1 MERTRWMKQG
11 MLWAVCLVMVF
22 CAVSAQA
29 ITIPEVVGRWYF
41 VAADDMGLSG
51 NAYIDLNRDKSV
63 TIVASGDTVGLEGLV
78 WSVHGETVWIDSTE
92 GNNLFM
98 LQYDGTNLSCLTDKL
113 TAALEIIG
121 YVALH
126 KFTLSRTPNA
136 YDTPEAQQAE
146 KEDQFYGNYEQYL
159 SVRDGQYTAVESGKR
174 VIAIA
179 EYVLTETFGNNTQ
192 DYLTNFTDGVL
203 RVYELD
209 EWVFAVTE
217 NPDIL
222 VAYQAADETGAH
234 LYFRR
239 TGSEETQE

>member
-11 MLWAVCLVMVF
+11 MLWAVCLVMAF

-29 ITIPEVVGRWYF
+29 ITMPEVVGRWYF
-41 VAADDMGLSG
+41 VAADDTGLSG
-51 NAYIDLNRDKSV
+51 NAYMDLNRDKSV

-78 WSVHGETVWIDSTE
+78 WSVHGEQVWINSTE
-92 GNNLFM
+92 GNYLFM
-98 LQYDGTNLSCLTDKL
+98 LQYDGTNLSGWTEYL

-121 YVALH
+121 RVTLH

-136 YDTPEAQQAE
+136 YNTPAIQMAE
-146 KEDQFYGNYEQYL
+146 KEDQFFGVYEQYL
-159 SVRDGQYTAVESGKR
+159 SVKGEEYTTIENGER
-174 VIAIA
+174 VIAIV
-179 EYVLTETFGNNTQ
+179 EYALTETFNNNTQ
-192 DYLTNFTDGVL
+192 EYLTNFTDGVL
-203 RVYELD
+203 RVYEKD
-209 EWVFAVTE
+209 EWVFAATE

>member
-1 MERTRWMKQG
+1 MERTRWVKQG
-11 MLWAVCLVMVF
+11 MLWAVCLVMVL
-22 CAVSAQA
+22 CTISAQA
-29 ITIPEVVGRWYF
+29 ITIPEAVGRWYF
-41 VAADDMGLSG
+41 VAADDKGLSG
-51 NAYIDLNRDKSV
+51 DDYIDLNRDKSV
-63 TIVASGDTVGLEGLV
+63 TIVAGGDTTALEGLT
-78 WSVHGETVWIDSTE
+78 WRISGEDVEIKTAE
-92 GNNLFM
+92 GKYLSS
-98 LQYDGTNLSCLTDKL
+98 LEYDGSNLSWLTTDL
-113 TAALEIIG
+113 TAALELTGNRTI
-121 YVALH
+121 YR
-126 KFTLSRTPNA
+126 FTLSRTPNA
-136 YDTPEAQQAE
+136 YDTPEAQHAE

-179 EYVLTETFGNNTQ
+179 EYVLTETFGYNTQ

-203 RVYELD
+203 RVYEQD

-222 VAYQAADETGAH
+222 VAYQAADETGLH